1 MLSIEKTKTQDKNIK
16 KMTLKE
22 GKGEERVK
30 VNVQEINKTNTVIKT
45 INIEV
50 SSSTKL
56 IKTMLSRK

>member
-1 MLSIEKTKTQDKNIK
+1 MLSLEKTKTQDKNIK